1 MLGSY
6 MGCLRAH
13 LKYDTYVYVRWIYL
27 FGKKLFML
35 TYANAGPEKN
45 TIFTCSCIFWIQFL
59 SSSLLLHFRTD
70 KWYSSMHCFLYNLI
84 QWAWRQHCSTS
95 SFMFASFPALRQNTH
110 MIGVLVLKL
119 LNTISASMSELKRAP
134 WEHLLVQVLG
144 RWVEGNGDQEMF
156 NISETL
162 HKCPRT
168 KDTCQLPCLLM
179 PACYLP
185 NSPKLRNIGDNS
197 DSTHC
202 PRRFRVAVNF

>member
-27 FGKKLFML
+27 SGKKLLTL
-35 TYANAGPEKN
+35 TYANTGPQR
-45 TIFTCSCIFWIQFL
+45 TH
-59 SSSLLLHFRTD
+59 SLLFHASFGYNFYLSLFHVRTD
-70 KWYSSMHCFLYNLI
+70 KLRSCIHCFLDNLL
-84 QWAWRQHCSTS
+84 QWAWRQHCLTK

-119 LNTISASMSELKRAP
+119 LDTISASMSELKSAP
-134 WEHLLVQVLG
+134 WEHVLVQVLG
-144 RWVEGNGDQEMF
+144 RWGEGNGDQEMF

-185 NSPKLRNIGDNS
+185 NSPNLRNIRDKS
-197 DSTHC
+197 DTTHC